1 MIAIRQKYDRAVEKA
16 RSVRLQAIE
25 NAKRQ
30 YISEL
35 EKAIAVAMK
44 AHQLDEANRIKAQID
59 ALQ

>member
-35 EKAIAVAMK
+35 EQAISVAMK
-44 AHQLDEANRIKAQID
+44 AHHLDEANRIKAHID

>member
-35 EKAIAVAMK
+35 EQAIAVAMK
-44 AHQLDEANRIKAQID
+44 AHQLDEANRIKAHID